1 MKTTALL
8 LVITIYQSFGIARAQ
23 NVKLDIELKD
33 ATFTQ
38 FMEQVRQQSDFTFF
52 FNDASVLALK
62 EITLTLQQS
71 DIETALE
78 ACLQGSN
85 VAYRIQDQ
93 TIILY
98 VKNEALQQQEPEV
111 KGRVVDA
118 QGIPLTGATVKVV
131 DGQEKA
137 TGPLRGTITNAE
149 GNFTLRVPSDKI
161 SIEISFVGYSTR
173 VIPASNAQA
182 LARVVL
188 QEESTTIDE
197 VVVTGMLQV
206 DKRLFTGATDH
217 LRAADMKIDGLP
229 DISRSL
235 EGRSAGVSVQNVSG
249 TFGTAPKIRIRG
261 ATSIYGSSRPLWVV
275 DGVIME
281 DVVEVDA
288 DALSSGDAETLIS
301 SAIAGLN
308 ADDIESFQLLKD
320 GSATSIYGAR
330 AMAGV
335 IVVTTKKGKK
345 GASDMKYTGEFTA
358 RLIPSYTGYDIM
370 NSQDQMDVYK
380 ELEAKGWLTF
390 ADTYRDR
397 NSGVYGKMYQMMNT
411 YDPATGTYAL
421 MNTEQAKNAYLR
433 QAEMRNTNWFK
444 ELYRLGL
451 QQNHS
456 LSMSGGTDKTYYYA
470 SLSAMVDPGWTI
482 ASSVNRYTGILNST
496 FNIRPNL
503 SLNLIT
509 NASYRKQVAP
519 GTLGR
524 ETNVVAGEVT
534 RNFDINPYSYALN
547 ASRTMDPDEFY
558 TRNYAA
564 FNIHHELANNY
575 MDLNVVDMKFQG
587 EFKWRVKRRLELS
600 ALAAM
605 KYSLSSLEHHI
616 KDESNQATAYRTM
629 PDAIVRDANPYL
641 YTDPDNLT
649 EPPISVL
656 PQGGIYKRTDN
667 LMTGYDLR
675 ATATWDQDF
684 NNIHT
689 MKAYGGVE
697 VNAADRQRVPFTG
710 WGRQYSMGDVVN
722 YAYEVFKQSKEG
734 GSSYYSVSSSRTRS
748 SAFFAFFA
756 YSYLS
761 KYTFN
766 GTLRYEG
773 TNKLGKSRSARWLP
787 TWNIAAAWNLHE
799 AEFFD
804 NTPDF
809 ISHAKLKGSYSLTG
823 DRGPSSVTNSK
834 PVIRSTLIWRPQSDQ
849 QETELYISSL
859 ENSGLTYEKKHELNL
874 GLDLG
879 FLDNR
884 VNLSMDWY
892 RRNNFDLI
900 GQLSTMGVGGEIDK
914 YANNAAMKSNGF
926 EATLSTKNIKQ
937 ANFSWNTD
945 FIFSYTHAEI
955 TTLLSLKRA
964 FDFVAGTGFG
974 KVGYPHRALFSF
986 PFMGLNGEGVPTFL
1000 DQDGAISI
1008 SGIYFQEREKLDYLK
1023 YEGPSEPTIFGS
1035 LGNIF
1040 TYKTLRLNVF
1050 VTYSFGNK
1058 VRLDRVFRAVYSDID
1073 ALPKEFKNRW
1083 ILPGDEERTNIP
1095 AIISKRQYTGN
1106 SKISNV
1112 SYGYNA
1118 YNYSNERIA
1127 DGGFIRMK
1135 EISISY
1141 DMPKRMLSKA
1151 GIKNLSMKLQGT
1163 NLFLLYADS
1172 KLNGHDPEFFH
1183 AGGVSAPLSK
1193 QFTFTL
1199 RLGI

>member
-1 MKTTALL
+1 M
-8 LVITIYQSFGIARAQ
+8 VHAQ
-23 NVKLDIELKD
+23 NEKLNIELKQ
-33 ATFTQ
+33 ANFAQ
-38 FMEQVRQQSDFTFF
+38 FMEQVRQQSEFTFF

-62 EITLTLQQS
+62 EITLHLQHA
-71 DIETALE
+71 DIETVLK

-85 VAYRIQDQ
+85 IAYRIKDN

-98 VKNEALQQQEPEV
+98 AQGAPQELEV

-118 QGIPLTGATVKVV
+118 RGVPLVGATVRVV
-131 DGQEKA
+131 DGAEKA
-137 TGPLRGTITNAE
+137 TGPLRGTVTNANGE
-149 GNFTLRVPSDKI
+149 FTLRLPGDKI
-161 SIEISFVGYSTR
+161 ALEFRFVGYVTR
-173 VIPASNAQA
+173 TLPASDPRA

-188 QEESTTIDE
+188 QEENTAINE
-197 VVVTGMLQV
+197 VVVTGMVQV

-217 LRAADMKIDGLP
+217 LNADEMKIDGLP

-345 GASDMKYTGEFTA
+345 GASDLKYTGEFTA

-380 ELEAKGWLTF
+380 ELEARGWLNF
-390 ADTYRDR
+390 SDTYRDR

-411 YDPATGTYAL
+411 YDPVTGTYAL

-444 ELYRLGL
+444 ELYRLDL

-470 SLSAMVDPGWTI
+470 SLSAMIDPGWTI

-496 FNIRPNL
+496 FNIRPNF
-503 SLNLIT
+503 SLNLIM
-509 NASYRKQVAP
+509 NASYRKQEAP
-519 GTLGR
+519 GTLGQ
-524 ETNVVAGEVT
+524 ESNVVAGEVT

-547 ASRTMDPDEFY
+547 ASRTMDPDAYY
-558 TRNYAA
+558 TRNYAP

-575 MDLNVVDMKFQG
+575 MDLNVVDLKFQG
-587 EFKWRVKRRLELS
+587 ELKWRIKRRLEVT
-600 ALAAM
+600 ALGAM

-616 KDESNQATAYRTM
+616 KDESNQAMAYRAM

-641 YTDPDNLT
+641 YKDPDNLS
-649 EPPISVL
+649 EPPITVL

-667 LMTGYDLR
+667 LMVGYDFR
-675 ATATWDQDF
+675 TTATWDQDF
-684 NNIHT
+684 DNIHVV
-689 MKAYGGVE
+689 KLYGGME
-697 VNAADRQRVPFTG
+697 ANAADRQRVPFTG
-710 WGRQYSMGDVVN
+710 WGRQYAMGDVVN

-734 GSSYYSVSSSRTRS
+734 GADYYNVITSRTRS
-748 SAFFAFFA
+748 AAFFAFGA

-766 GTLRYEG
+766 GTVRYEG
-773 TNKLGKSRSARWLP
+773 TNKLGKARSARWLP
-787 TWNIAAAWNLHE
+787 TWNVAAAWNVHE
-799 AEFFD
+799 EEFFKSSAA
-804 NTPDF
+804 TAVLT
-809 ISHAKLKGSYSLTG
+809 HAKLKASYSLTG
-823 DRGPSSVTNSK
+823 DRGPSFVTNSQA
-834 PVIRSTLIWRPQSDQ
+834 VIRSSRIWRPQSDQ
-849 QETELYISSL
+849 QETQLYVSGL
-859 ENSGLTYEKKHELNL
+859 ENSELTYEKKHELNV
-874 GLDLG
+874 GVDLG
-879 FLDNR
+879 FLENR
-884 VNLSMDWY
+884 INLSMDWY
-892 RRNNFDLI
+892 RRDNFDLI
-900 GQLSTMGVGGEIDK
+900 GELATMGVGGEIDK
-914 YANNAAMKSNGF
+914 YANAAAMSSNGF
-926 EATLSTKNIKQ
+926 EATLSTKNIKRPG
-937 ANFSWNTD
+937 FTWNTD

-955 TTLLSLKRA
+955 TTLHSRKRV

-974 KVGYPHRALFSF
+974 KVGYPHRALFSI
-986 PFMGLNGEGVPTFL
+986 PFMGLNQEGVPTFL
-1000 DQDGAISI
+1000 DQNNQVSI
-1008 SGIYFQEREKLDYLK
+1008 SGIYFQEREKLDFLK
-1023 YEGPSEPTIFGS
+1023 YEGPSEPTLFGS
-1035 LGNIF
+1035 VGNVF
-1040 TYKTLRLNVF
+1040 TYKGLRLNVF
-1050 VTYSFGNK
+1050 ITYSFGNK
-1058 VRLDRVFRAVYSDID
+1058 VRLDRVFKAVYSDIN

-1083 ILPGDEERTNIP
+1083 MMPGDEAYTDVP
-1095 AIISKRQYTGN
+1095 AIISKRQYSGN

-1112 SYGYNA
+1112 AYGYNA
-1118 YNYSNERIA
+1118 YNYSNVRIA
-1127 DGGFIRMK
+1127 DGGFVRMK
-1135 EISISY
+1135 EISLAY
-1141 DMPKRMLSKA
+1141 DLPKRWLAQA
-1151 GIKNLSMKLQGT
+1151 GFKSLSMKLQGT

-1183 AGGVSAPLSK
+1183 SGGVSAPLSK

-1199 RLGI
+1199 RFGI

>member
-8 LVITIYQSFGIARAQ
+8 LLITISQSFGNARAQ
-23 NVKLDIELKD
+23 GVKLDIELKD
-33 ATFTQ
+33 ARFAQ
-38 FMEQVRQQSDFTFF
+38 FMEQVRRQSDFTFF
-52 FNDASVLALK
+52 FNDASVLDLK
-62 EITLTLQQS
+62 EITLTLQQAN
-71 DIETALE
+71 IEVALE
-78 ACLQGSN
+78 ACLRGSN
-85 VAYRIQDQ
+85 VAYRIKDQ

-98 VKNEALQQQEPEV
+98 SLQQQQENEV
-111 KGRVVDA
+111 RGRVVDA
-118 QGIPLTGATVKVV
+118 QGAPLVGATVKVV
-131 DGQEKA
+131 DGEEKA
-137 TGPLRGTITNAE
+137 SGPLRGAVTNAE
-149 GNFTLRVPSDKI
+149 GEFVLRTPSDKVAL
-161 SIEISFVGYSTR
+161 EISFVGYITR
-173 VIPASNAQA
+173 KIPAGNARE

-188 QEESTTIDE
+188 QEGTTAIGE
-197 VVVTGMLQV
+197 VVVTGMVQV
-206 DKRLFTGATDH
+206 DKRLFTGATDQ
-217 LRAADMKIDGLP
+217 LRAEEMKIDGLP

-345 GASDMKYTGEFTA
+345 GTSDMKYTGEFTT
-358 RLIPSYTGYDIM
+358 RLVPSYTGYDIM

-380 ELEAKGWLTF
+380 ELEAKGWLNF
-390 ADTYRDR
+390 SDTYRDK

-411 YDPATGTYAL
+411 YDPVTGTYAL
-421 MNTEQAKNAYLR
+421 MNTEQAKNVYLR
-433 QAEMRNTNWFK
+433 QAEMRNTNWFQ
-444 ELYRLGL
+444 ELFRLSL

-456 LSMSGGTDKTYYYA
+456 LSMSGGNDKTYYYA
-470 SLSAMVDPGWTI
+470 SLSAMIDPGWTI

-496 FNIRPNL
+496 YNIRPNL

-509 NASYRKQVAP
+509 NASYREQCAP
-519 GTLGR
+519 GTLGQ
-524 ETNVVAGEVT
+524 ETNVVAGEMT

-547 ASRTMDPDEFY
+547 ASRTMDPAEFY
-558 TRNYAA
+558 TRNYAP
-564 FNIHHELANNY
+564 FNIHHELDNNY
-575 MDLNVVDMKFQG
+575 IDLHVVDLKFQG
-587 EFKWRVKRRLELS
+587 EFKWRLRRHLEVT
-600 ALAAM
+600 ALGAM

-641 YTDPDNLT
+641 YKDPDNLA

-667 LMTGYDLR
+667 LMVGYDTR

-684 NNIHT
+684 NNTHIV
-689 MKAYGGVE
+689 KLYGGLE
-697 VNAADRQRVPFTG
+697 VNSADRQRVPFTG

-734 GSSYYSVSSSRTRS
+734 GSSYYSVSSSRSRS
-748 SAFFAFFA
+748 SAFFAFGA

-773 TNKLGKSRSARWLP
+773 TNKLGKARSARWLP
-787 TWNIAAAWNLHE
+787 TWNLAAAWNLHE
-799 AEFFD
+799 EEFFK
-804 NTPDF
+804 NNPSFLT
-809 ISHAKLKGSYSLTG
+809 HAKVKASYSLTG
-823 DRGPSSVTNSK
+823 DRGPGSVTNSK
-834 PVIRSTLIWRPQSDQ
+834 AVIRSSLIWRPQSDQ

-859 ENSGLTYEKKHELNL
+859 ENSELTYEKKHELNI
-874 GLDLG
+874 GVDLG
-879 FLDNR
+879 FFDNR

-900 GQLSTMGVGGEIDK
+900 GELSTMGVGGEIDK
-914 YANNAAMKSNGF
+914 YANNASMKSNGF
-926 EATLSTKNIKQ
+926 EATLSTKNFKR
-937 ANFSWNTD
+937 AGFSWNTD

-955 TTLLSLKRA
+955 TTLNSRKRA

-986 PFMGLNGEGVPTFL
+986 PFRGLNEDGMPTFL
-1000 DQDGAISI
+1000 DQDGNISI
-1008 SGIYFQEREKLDYLK
+1008 AGIYFQERENLGFLK
-1023 YEGPSEPTIFGS
+1023 YEGPSEPTLFGS
-1035 LGNIF
+1035 LGNVF

-1050 VTYSFGNK
+1050 ITYSFGNK
-1058 VRLDRVFRAVYSDID
+1058 VRLDRVFRAVYSDVD
-1073 ALPKEFKNRW
+1073 AMPKEFKNRW
-1083 ILPGDEERTNIP
+1083 VLPGDEARTHVPVIV
-1095 AIISKRQYTGN
+1095 SRRQYNGN
-1106 SKISNV
+1106 SKV
-1112 SYGYNA
+1112 TDVAYGYNS
-1118 YNYSNERIA
+1118 YNYSDTRIA
-1127 DGGFIRMK
+1127 DGGFVRMK
-1135 EISISY
+1135 EISLSY
-1141 DMPKRMLSKA
+1141 ELPRRVLA
-1151 GIKNLSMKLQGT
+1151 RTGFKNASLKVQGT

-1193 QFTFTL
+1193 QFTCTL